1 MVTHQTFVARK
12 ACEKIW
18 ESNRF
23 SLTRRMEVCLF
34 LTRVAKIAQS
44 SHQKLAALT
53 TARDQKRMLT
63 ARVGTMMSTTAQPI
77 IPGPL
82 FA

>member
-1 MVTHQTFVARK
+1 MVAHQIFVARK

-18 ESNRF
+18 ESNYF
-23 SLTRRMEVCLF
+23 SQIRRMEICLF

-44 SHQKLAALT
+44 SHQKLAAFT

-63 ARVGTMMSTTAQPI
+63 ARVGTKMSTTAQLI